1 MHVVTGGIEVRN
13 VFDGE
18 PTPTCVPPTEDP
30 AGLPDLLQLLDRLVP
45 VDGMAV
51 AVVPT
56 WGPARQ
62 RETYD
67 AARALLPSR
76 SLLVVETSLPPL
88 AASLAVSTL
97 AALVARVGGPD
108 VAALVWPHLEREMV
122 SLAWLSSV
130 TGLGHLDV
138 PLGLHARSYVSRHG
152 FVAQIHPRAG
162 LARVGRDPAAL
173 QLTLPPRP
181 RALVADQE
189 GDGNWRE
196 MVLRPALTGA
206 LSTTSAPPGASHDWW
221 GSRRFV
227 EVAVGPGDL
236 DDLAGRLRT
245 AAAPVTCRW
254 CGTTTSTDQS
264 CVRCGQWATGPLAGA
279 RKVTE

>member
-13 VFDGE
+13 AFDGE
-18 PTPTCVPPTEDP
+18 PTPTCLPPTEDP
-30 AGLPDLLQLLDRLVP
+30 SGLPELLSLLEQYVP
-45 VDGMAV
+45 LDGMAI

-67 AARALLPSR
+67 AARALLRSR

-88 AASLAVSTL
+88 AATLAVTTL
-97 AALVARVGGPD
+97 AALVSRVGGPD
-108 VAALVWPHLEREMV
+108 VAALVLPHLEREMV
-122 SLAWLSSV
+122 SFAWLSSV
-130 TGLGHLDV
+130 TRLGHVDV
-138 PLGLHARSYVSRHG
+138 PLGLHARSYVSRRG
-152 FVAQIHPRAG
+152 FVAKVHPRAD
-162 LARVGRDPAAL
+162 LVRVGRAPAAL

-181 RALVADQE
+181 RALVADQD
-189 GDGNWRE
+189 GDRNWRE
-196 MVLRPALTGA
+196 TVMRPALTGA
-206 LSTTSAPPGASHDWW
+206 LSTTAGPPVASHDWW

-254 CGTTTSTDQS
+254 CGATTSTAQS
-264 CVRCGQWATGPLAGA
+264 CVRCGQWTTGALVGA
-279 RKVTE
+279 RKATE